1 MRPLPLLLPA
11 SLFVFAASA
20 VAQTLPYP
28 RTDTQPMS
36 TVQVTAPA
44 KPVKIWPEQARQIR
58 GTYEMSNGWYMDV
71 RPAKRHIDATID
83 QEKPLRLHA
92 VGAYKFAS
100 LDGNVTMEFN
110 RGEWGDEMLMS
121 YVPDPRL
128 AQVVVISSRLAQR

>member
-11 SLFVFAASA
+11 SLFVLAASA
-20 VAQTLPYP
+20 GAQTLPYP
-28 RTDTQPMS
+28 RTDTETMS
-36 TVQVTAPA
+36 TVQVIAPA

-71 RPAKRHIDATID
+71 RPSKRHIDATID